1 MKRYIYI
8 FILTLLTSACAEKIS
23 SPSEHVDYGSERE
36 DYVTRLDDGMMV
48 LGEKLNNPYS
58 LSNMQA
64 AYDELCKTKS
74 LSSEK
79 LEATDLYVRFLPKD
93 STDIAF
99 LQNLDL
105 EFFDFPLDYEIE
117 EYGNYYHDP
126 SVPEG
131 EITWQ
136 YTKVKPDFVFPD
148 IQYEIIDECYIPEE
162 DEELTKSSICGGD
175 FAEELEMLAIKMAD
189 LPAEYSVSE
198 DYIET
203 KAKVKKYPSGSVL
216 IYKEDNDTIPAKG
229 VKIRCHYFLKWD
241 SDFTD
246 DEGNYN
252 ISKKFSCN
260 PTYAIILDNVKGFK
274 VWGNYG
280 FLGAANHNVGR
291 QNKSGYNFEIYNNSQ
306 AWKWLVI
313 NNAAYDYYND
323 CILEGVL
330 LPHNEIRIWS
340 AKSDK
345 TSWGAATMLR
355 RIGGVGLDI
364 NSVAANA
371 LSNIIIIPAT
381 TLLMTV
387 FKFALPD
394 IIVVSRE
401 GVSTF
406 ESIYSMTYHELC
418 HASHCKKVGA
428 TYWSRYA
435 SYIMSH
441 GFEYGDY
448 GGDKDSGICEV
459 GEAWAYAVERIKY
472 RERFGTNKEFGKEEW
487 FNESIDVI
495 QSLMDDLHL
504 NRSVVFDNFT
514 TDVKTMDRLYENI
527 IKSVD
532 SSVENQVEYLFASH
546 GVLDVQTHFIINNMT
561 SKSIYVNRKHLG
573 RQQYNTIYKQRS
585 LMISAFNG
593 DTEFTPSVLEDFEL
607 RYGSELFYSNK
618 EGIDINSMLIDISES
633 SNWKKKIMTS
643 NGKNIIVW
651 TLELR
656 DDDFYE

>member
-216 IYKEDNDTIPAKG
+216 IYKEDNDSIPAKG

-274 VWGNYG
+274 VWGNWG
-280 FLGAANHNVGR
+280 FLAAANHNVGR

-313 NNAAYDYYND
+313 NNAAYDYYKMCERDGIKKPPTN
-323 CILEGVL
+323 LK
-330 LPHNEIRIWS
+330 IWCWGNASVSS
-340 AKSDK
+340 APMLHHLVGLNA
-345 TSWGAATMLR
+345 TLFAVPFATMLYA
-355 RIGGVGLDI
+355 GPVGVEF
-364 NSVAANA
+364 SF
-371 LSNIIIIPAT
+371 LSWFVLA
-381 TLLMTV
+381 
-387 FKFALPD
+387 ALPD
-394 IIVVSRE
+394 VTI
-401 GVSTF
+401 GTFSTINNKMKTYV
-406 ESIYSMTYHELC
+406 SIYNTVWHELT
-418 HASHCKKVGA
+418 HSSHFAQAGEVVWG
-428 TYWSRYA
+428 RYIN
-435 SYIMSH
+435 YIVTH
-441 GFEYGDY
+441 CTDGIYGD
-448 GGDKDSGICEV
+448 GTAETKGKDICEL
-459 GEAWAYAVERIKY
+459 GESWANAFERYSSYLKFGFDNSSGWDQWFDHNIDCIYSLMSNNILSPKEIYSCLTKDVKSVEDLKQKLLEKYEDRTERIKAY
-472 RERFGTNKEFGKEEW
+472 F
-487 FNESIDVI
+487 
-495 QSLMDDLHL
+495 
-504 NRSVVFDNFT
+504 
-514 TDVKTMDRLYENI
+514 
-527 IKSVD
+527 
-532 SSVENQVEYLFASH
+532 
-546 GVLDVQTHFIINNMT
+546 
-561 SKSIYVNRKHLG
+561 
-573 RQQYNTIYKQRS
+573 
-585 LMISAFNG
+585 
-593 DTEFTPSVLEDFEL
+593 
-607 RYGSELFYSNK
+607 
-618 EGIDINSMLIDISES
+618 
-633 SNWKKKIMTS
+633 
-643 NGKNIIVW
+643 
-651 TLELR
+651 
-656 DDDFYE
+656 

>member
-274 VWGNYG
+274 VWGNWG
-280 FLGAANHNVGR
+280 FLAAANHNVGR

-313 NNAAYDYYND
+313 NNAAYDYYKMCERDGIKKPPTN
-323 CILEGVL
+323 LK
-330 LPHNEIRIWS
+330 IWCWGNASVSS
-340 AKSDK
+340 APMLHHLVGLNA
-345 TSWGAATMLR
+345 TLFAVPFATMLYAGPVGVEFSFLSWFVLAALPDVT
-355 RIGGVGLDI
+355 IGTKGKDYKDIYTVVWHELSHASHFSQAGEGLWGRYVNYIVTHGGYGDGTAEAKGKEICELGESWAYAHERYCSYLKFGDHDNSGQSQWFAPSI
-364 NSVAANA
+364 NSLYYMFSNKILSPSDVYKSLTSKMNSVNDLCCKLDEINDSPIDVIFAYHGA
-371 LSNIIIIPAT
+371 LSNQTIWKIRNNT
-381 TLLMTV
+381 
-387 FKFALPD
+387 
-394 IIVVSRE
+394 SE
-401 GVSTF
+401 
-406 ESIYSMTYHELC
+406 
-418 HASHCKKVGA
+418 
-428 TYWSRYA
+428 
-435 SYIMSH
+435 
-441 GFEYGDY
+441 
-448 GGDKDSGICEV
+448 
-459 GEAWAYAVERIKY
+459 
-472 RERFGTNKEFGKEEW
+472 
-487 FNESIDVI
+487 
-495 QSLMDDLHL
+495 
-504 NRSVVFDNFT
+504 
-514 TDVKTMDRLYENI
+514 RLYVYLDREYC
-527 IKSVD
+527 SVNCFID
-532 SSVENQVEYLFASH
+532 EY
-546 GVLDVQTHFIINNMT
+546 
-561 SKSIYVNRKHLG
+561 
-573 RQQYNTIYKQRS
+573 
-585 LMISAFNG
+585 
-593 DTEFTPSVLEDFEL
+593 
-607 RYGSELFYSNK
+607 
-618 EGIDINSMLIDISES
+618 
-633 SNWKKKIMTS
+633 
-643 NGKNIIVW
+643 
-651 TLELR
+651 
-656 DDDFYE
+656 

>member
-136 YTKVKPDFVFPD
+136 YTKVKPDFLFPD

-203 KAKVKKYPSGSVL
+203 KANVKNIPSGYVKLHYDSISEPV
-216 IYKEDNDTIPAKG
+216 KG
-229 VKIRCHYFLKWD
+229 VKVRCHYFLKWT
-241 SDFTD
+241 SDYTD
-246 DEGNYN
+246 ENGYYKV
-252 ISKKFSCN
+252 SKKFTCN
-260 PTYAIILDNVKGFK
+260 PHYSIIVENVKDFTI
-274 VWGNYG
+274 WGNWG
-280 FLGAANHNVGR
+280 FLAPANHNVGR
-291 QNKSGYNFEIYNNSQ
+291 YNKSGYDFEIYDNSQ

-313 NNAAYDYYND
+313 NNAAYDYYKMCEKDGIKKPPTNLKIW
-323 CILEGVL
+323 CWGNVSVSSAPMLRHLVGL
-330 LPHNEIRIWS
+330 NATLFALPF
-340 AKSDK
+340 
-345 TSWGAATMLR
+345 ATMLYA
-355 RIGGVGLDI
+355 GPVGVTF
-364 NSVAANA
+364 SF
-371 LSNIIIIPAT
+371 LSWFV
-381 TLLMTV
+381 MM
-387 FKFALPD
+387 ALPD
-394 IIVVSRE
+394 VTIGTYRDTNKYNTTDIY
-401 GVSTF
+401 
-406 ESIYSMTYHELC
+406 ESIYSVVWHELT
-418 HASHCKKVGA
+418 HASHFAQVGESM
-428 TYWSRYA
+428 WGRYIN
-435 SYIMSH
+435 YIVTH
-441 GFEYGDY
+441 CNNGIYGD
-448 GGDKDSGICEV
+448 GTAETKGRDICEL
-459 GEAWAYAVERIKY
+459 GESWANAFEQYSSYMK
-472 RERFGTNKEFGKEEW
+472 FGTY
-487 FNESIDVI
+487 
-495 QSLMDDLHL
+495 
-504 NRSVVFDNFT
+504 T
-514 TDVKTMDRLYENI
+514 Y
-527 IKSVD
+527 D
-532 SSVENQVEYLFASH
+532 SSIWFKSNIDALFN
-546 GVLDVQTHFIINNMT
+546 LM
-561 SKSIYVNRKHLG
+561 L
-573 RQQYNTIYKQRS
+573 YNI
-585 LMISAFNG
+585 
-593 DTEFTPSVLEDFEL
+593 FTPKEIYLCLTNEVKSMGDLKQKLLEKYED
-607 RYGSELFYSNK
+607 RSELIEAY
-618 EGIDINSMLIDISES
+618 L
-633 SNWKKKIMTS
+633 
-643 NGKNIIVW
+643 
-651 TLELR
+651 
-656 DDDFYE
+656 